1 MQQIKGGAS
10 LLWMQ
15 FRKKAEENT
24 KVYVNTE
31 TWRGLADGPCLNC
44 GSTPLCNTGK
54 QTRGFQKKQENDCF
68 EVMSQRGSWLK

>member
-54 QTRGFQKKQENDCF
+54 QTLGFQKNRRMI
-68 EVMSQRGSWLK
+68 VLR